1 MMVIYIKK
9 EIIKEATLLFNA
21 KGMSFSM
28 DEIASDLKTKAML
41 DVIPHQRITDINPL
55 VMREINSF
63 FESIYN

>member
-1 MMVIYIKK
+1 
-9 EIIKEATLLFNA
+9 
-21 KGMSFSM
+21 
-28 DEIASDLKTKAML
+28 ML